1 MSKQRASVVGLGA
14 RLKDQG
20 AVEVDAH
27 PIDAFAEPEIIN
39 VPLSAV
45 TPNPKQPR
53 KYFDEAALNDLAQSI
68 KRDGLLQPIIV
79 KRQAEDRYLLVAGER
94 RYRACQ
100 LAGIAKVKAFVTLG
114 DPLEI
119 AIIENLQRENLSPI
133 EEAEALS
140 ELQSSHRYTQ
150 EQLAQVVGKSRP
162 TVTEILSL
170 ATLPDVIKAECRT
183 SDISTKHQLLQV
195 VREHDGAKQMAL
207 WESIKSGTVTTVR
220 AARLARQPAEP
231 TKTFSRRFPK
241 LGAAKATITVTFP
254 KARVSDEEILTAL
267 KEAVKEQRKQM
278 EE

>member
-1 MSKQRASVVGLGA
+1 MSKRRASVIGLGD
-14 RLKDQG
+14 RLKDQDPVAHG
-20 AVEVDAH
+20 DH
-27 PIDAFAEPEIIN
+27 PIDSFAEPEIIN
-39 VPLSAV
+39 VPLTAV

-79 KRQAEDRYLLVAGER
+79 KRESDDRYLLVAGER

-100 LAGIAKVKAFVTLG
+100 LAGIAKVRAFVTHG

-119 AIIENLQRENLSPI
+119 AIIENLQRENLNPV
-133 EEAEALS
+133 EEAEALE
-140 ELQSSHRYTQ
+140 ELRASHRYTQ

-170 ATLPDVIKAECRT
+170 ASLPDPIKAECRT
-183 SDISTKHQLLQV
+183 SDIANKHQLLQV
-195 VREHDGAKQMAL
+195 VRERDGAKQMAL
-207 WESIKSGTVTTVR
+207 WEAIKSGTVTSVR

-231 TKTFSRRFPK
+231 TKSFSRRFPK